1 MYHSLIKGFAVIL
14 VLDQRPLLPLTW
26 PEKMRFYSKEEKF
39 K

>member
-1 MYHSLIKGFAVIL
+1 MYHSLIKGLAVIP